1 MNTTT
6 TTTEPDIK
14 SVIQNKAMH
23 MAGSELCA
31 NTRAAVTAHV
41 AQGSRTAHLVTMDDL
56 YALRNEVLN
65 LYCATDSTEFHD
77 TLKVMDIHINELI
90 QKHQ

>member
-41 AQGSRTAHLVTMDDL
+41 AQDSRTAHLVTMDDL
-56 YALRNEVLN
+56 YALRNEVVN
-65 LYCATDSTEFHD
+65 VYNATDNTEFYD
-77 TLKVMDIHINELI
+77 ALNIMNMHINELI
-90 QKHQ
+90 SKHQ

>member
-41 AQGSRTAHLVTMDDL
+41 AQDSRTAHQILMDDL
-56 YALRNEVLN
+56 DSLK
-65 LYCATDSTEFHD
+65 TDLVNIYMAYNQTELHD
-77 TLKVMDIHINELI
+77 AIMVMDTHINELI
-90 QKHQ
+90 SKHQ